1 MKQNKES
8 NKTHQKIYL
17 NFFIND
23 PRKPNLYY
31 QSSINNDSHNQ
42 DLNKK
47 HIPTLDSHWFLLRYL
62 CRGIFGNMRNQS
74 KKKKP
79 TWQRMKQ
86 LNRKVTETTCS
97 RVVRLSSHL
106 PPSSSTPSLKD
117 LQESFLN
124 WLGCNL
130 RRFRFLSLLVA
141 LVSHSYYFLFL
152 MNILITFSIY
162 TIWMFAYQWQFFC
175 LIYIFSYVKPW
186 VLVFFLET
194 CENMK
199 GYNDML

>member
-31 QSSINNDSHNQ
+31 QSWINNDSHNK

-74 KKKKP
+74 KGKKK
-79 TWQRMKQ
+79 KKK
-86 LNRKVTETTCS
+86 RKEAYLTENEAI
-97 RVVRLSSHL
+97 
-106 PPSSSTPSLKD
+106 
-117 LQESFLN
+117 ES
-124 WLGCNL
+124 
-130 RRFRFLSLLVA
+130 
-141 LVSHSYYFLFL
+141 
-152 MNILITFSIY
+152 
-162 TIWMFAYQWQFFC
+162 
-175 LIYIFSYVKPW
+175 
-186 VLVFFLET
+186 
-194 CENMK
+194 
-199 GYNDML
+199 

>member
-74 KKKKP
+74 KKKK
-79 TWQRMKQ
+79 KKEAY
-86 LNRKVTETTCS
+86 LTENEAI
-97 RVVRLSSHL
+97 
-106 PPSSSTPSLKD
+106 
-117 LQESFLN
+117 ES
-124 WLGCNL
+124 
-130 RRFRFLSLLVA
+130 
-141 LVSHSYYFLFL
+141 
-152 MNILITFSIY
+152 
-162 TIWMFAYQWQFFC
+162 
-175 LIYIFSYVKPW
+175 
-186 VLVFFLET
+186 
-194 CENMK
+194 
-199 GYNDML
+199 